1 MDVIVVPESAS
12 SGPTHGASGASSPM
26 SHWLALF
33 ILGFIMLAS
42 SSALGVLVP
51 DSGFKAARKF
61 GTEWAIE
68 LLALLS
74 ALGYLVATTGALM
87 GVFRSKASVTK
98 RLVWFSAAQAVA
110 LLLWSAPSLH

>member
-1 MDVIVVPESAS
+1 MDVIVVPESTS
-12 SGPTHGASGASSPM
+12 SEPTHGASGAGSPM
-26 SHWLALF
+26 SHWLALL

-42 SSALGVLVP
+42 SAGLGMLVA
-51 DSGFKAARKF
+51 DS
-61 GTEWAIE
+61 E

>member
-74 ALGYLVATTGALM
+74 ALGYLVATSGALM
-87 GVFRSKASVTK
+87 GVFRSKASVKK
-98 RLVWFSAAQAVA
+98 RVLWFGVTQVLAALVWVA
-110 LLLWSAPSLH
+110 STSH